1 MFLYQFIFFWLLLV
15 IWLILALATMV
26 LLIFG
31 PFLRRNFFKEKLG
44 HLLLRS
50 LLVLGL
56 GFHHLKMPGI
66 LRLQINF
73 MPQKPTYRA
82 RYAALQDRFALCGPV
97 FANRHSRITQAKL
110 A

>member
-1 MFLYQFIFFWLLLV
+1 MLSLLVMLTRELGGVMFLYQFIFFWLLLV

-44 HLLLRS
+44 YLLLRS

-56 GFHHLKMPGI
+56 VNII
-66 LRLQINF
+66 LAML
-73 MPQKPTYRA
+73 
-82 RYAALQDRFALCGPV
+82 V
-97 FANRHSRITQAKL
+97 
-110 A
+110 

>member
-1 MFLYQFIFFWLLLV
+1 MLSLLVMLTRELGGVMFLYQFMFFWLLLV

-56 GFHHLKMPGI
+56 VNII
-66 LRLQINF
+66 LAML
-73 MPQKPTYRA
+73 
-82 RYAALQDRFALCGPV
+82 V
-97 FANRHSRITQAKL
+97 
-110 A
+110 

>member
-1 MFLYQFIFFWLLLV
+1 MLTRELGGVMFLYQFIFFWLLLV

-31 PFLRRNFFKEKLG
+31 PFLRRNFFKG

-56 GFHHLKMPGI
+56 VNII
-66 LRLQINF
+66 LAML
-73 MPQKPTYRA
+73 
-82 RYAALQDRFALCGPV
+82 V
-97 FANRHSRITQAKL
+97 
-110 A
+110 